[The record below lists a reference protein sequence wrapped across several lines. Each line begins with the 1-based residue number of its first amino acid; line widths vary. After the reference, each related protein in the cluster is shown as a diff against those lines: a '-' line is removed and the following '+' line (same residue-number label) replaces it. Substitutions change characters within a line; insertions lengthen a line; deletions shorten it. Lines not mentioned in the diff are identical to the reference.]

1 MDYFH
6 SQDMLDFHQ
15 CRDLFVLLHCA
26 SKYTFLLAELRNNG
40 AFQLKGRTQ
49 IHNRVIFLLK
59 KADDRFTTELHKVIS
74 GCRGQM
80 KTSLLLKN
88 FHQMTPFCIWNF

>member
-1 MDYFH
+1 MNYFH
-6 SQDMLDFHQ
+6 SQDTLDFHQ
-15 CRDLFVLLHCA
+15 RRDLFVLLHCA
-26 SKYTFLLAELRNNG
+26 SRYTFLLDELRSNC

-49 IHNRVIFLLK
+49 IYNRVIFLFK

-80 KTSLLLKN
+80 KTGLLLKN
-88 FHQMTPFCIWNF
+88 FHQRIPFCIWNF